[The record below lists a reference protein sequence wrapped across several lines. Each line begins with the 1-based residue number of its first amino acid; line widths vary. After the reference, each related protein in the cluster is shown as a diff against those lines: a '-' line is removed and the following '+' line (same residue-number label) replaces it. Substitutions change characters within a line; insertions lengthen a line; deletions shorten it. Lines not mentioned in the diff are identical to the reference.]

1 MITRL
6 SRRQLLASL
15 AGVGAAGSLGRWL
28 TPTHAF
34 GQGGRC
40 ERVIFFY
47 HPDGV
52 PGPSANGEPSAWHA
66 SGSERQFTV
75 PEAAGGIRD
84 WQSEILFFRGL
95 SMGATDSGSHPGGAK
110 KLLTAKDGGGGESI
124 DHWLSHTAGADMP
137 WRHLHLGAMAA
148 QNNASGDKFITY
160 PSAGVTLAPQDD
172 PRRAFADV
180 FGVVGAGQP
189 TGDGAAVDPRQRSL
203 LDHVLG
209 DLGDLQARLGNV
221 EKSRLDYHLQSV
233 RELELR
239 LGGAAPV
246 PVGATCDAP
255 VLDTGGFT
263 DDQRYD
269 AAKFGEILRAQMD
282 LTVLAMA
289 CGLTRVATIQ
299 ASQHTSELIMSRIP
313 GSSMYDPNFDMRSHQ
328 ASHYGPAHDA
338 QKREYADYV
347 RQRQWFGDQFAYL
360 LDALAARPEGDGTM
374 LDHSLV
380 VYCTEVCDGNTH
392 LHDDMPLLLAGRAG
406 GLVEPGRLLQFG
418 WEHHGKLWAA
428 VARAMGQD
436 VDGWGDG
443 GGVLSGVLTS

>member
-1 MITRL
+1 
-6 SRRQLLASL
+6 
-15 AGVGAAGSLGRWL
+15 
-28 TPTHAF
+28 
-34 GQGGRC
+34 
-40 ERVIFFY
+40 
-47 HPDGV
+47 
-52 PGPSANGEPSAWHA
+52 
-66 SGSERQFTV
+66 
-75 PEAAGGIRD
+75 
-84 WQSEILFFRGL
+84 
-95 SMGATDSGSHPGGAK
+95 
-110 KLLTAKDGGGGESI
+110 
-124 DHWLSHTAGADMP
+124 
-137 WRHLHLGAMAA
+137 
-148 QNNASGDKFITY
+148 
-160 PSAGVTLAPQDD
+160 
-172 PRRAFADV
+172 
-180 FGVVGAGQP
+180 
-189 TGDGAAVDPRQRSL
+189 
-203 LDHVLG
+203 
-209 DLGDLQARLGNV
+209 
-221 EKSRLDYHLQSV
+221 
-233 RELELR
+233 
-239 LGGAAPV
+239 
-246 PVGATCDAP
+246 
-255 VLDTGGFT
+255 
-263 DDQRYD
+263 
-269 AAKFGEILRAQMD
+269 MD